1 MQANKLLW
9 QTVYYYFR
17 KWRDDGTLL
26 DIFEILNST
35 FDIKTLCIDSTLVKA
50 HQHALP
56 LVYVRKP

>member
-1 MQANKLLW
+1 MQANKLPW

-35 FDIKTLCIDSTLVKA
+35 SDIKTLCIDSTLVKA